1 VNDPACN
8 HNLPLTF
15 NAFAKLANLDETLV
29 GTRDYLGLASYWAG
43 EYKQFL
49 RIATPKQRKLV
60 HDRLLSAGLKLNGVS
75 AKHKAIVEKV
85 LLAKA
90 KKVYG
95 LS

>member
-1 VNDPACN
+1 MNDATN
-8 HNLPLTF
+8 YNLPLTF
-15 NAFAKLANLDETLV
+15 NAYTKLAKLDETLV
-29 GTRDYLGLASYWAG
+29 GTPDYLGLAYFWDG

-60 HDRLLSAGLKLNGVS
+60 HDRLLAAGLKLNGAS

>member
-1 VNDPACN
+1 MNATTDYT
-8 HNLPLTF
+8 LPVTLD
-15 NAFAKLANLDETLV
+15 AFHEVYKLDIKFC
-29 GTRDYLGLASYWAG
+29 GTPNYLGIAFFWNP

-60 HDRLLSAGLKLNGVS
+60 HDRLIAAGLKLNGVS
-75 AKHKAIVEKV
+75 DKHKAIVEKV
-85 LLAKA
+85 LLKKA